1 VWKKK
6 EIKSIV
12 LFCIGGGTSIVTY
25 YIILY
30 TLTEYFKI
38 WYPVS
43 AVIGLVIMY
52 SINFLFQKFFTFK
65 NKKTDALKKEVLL
78 YFSMAIGLSV
88 TNLVFLYAIVEFLQ
102 YNYLIVQFGLTMVLS
117 IASYLL
123 TKRIFSQRT
132 HLS

>member
-1 VWKKK
+1 LKKE

-25 YIILY
+25 YVILY

-65 NKKTDALKKEVLL
+65 NKNTNTIKKELVL
-78 YFSMAIGLSV
+78 YFTMAAGLSI
-88 TNLVFLYAIVEFLQ
+88 TNLIFLYAIVEFLY

-117 IASYLL
+117 IASYIL